1 MQQSSGSIPSSL
13 RQSKLRTLSV
23 RVNPA
28 TWRRKL
34 FPTACI
40 CDLTLSDT
48 TQSSWSQVWV
58 GMSNGGLKALP
69 SGSAPSSPQQSSTVL
84 TDTAPIWI
92 LNAHSHWTP
101 SLGAA
106 TLSQPG
112 GSNPLLSHRESLPQ
126 TWRCWLSSRLF
137 HTRLKLVW
145 CVLKV
150 TVWWS
155 QQNHIICKEHRSYFE
170 APKGDTVLLLAAPNI
185 IMNRDYPGGDQHLQN
200 TFDFLQRERTQ
211 LSLQLYKWM
220 TCSSDCSTPYS
231 HSTLHSTARGHS
243 YKPSTSPQN
252 TCRLD
257 GQTPMTMQDH
267 GKFLLQFAVH
277 HDEAI

>member
-1 MQQSSGSIPSSL
+1 MVDW
-13 RQSKLRTLSV
+13 KLCLLAQLPLHHNSPV
-23 RVNPA
+23 QC
-28 TWRRKL
+28 W
-34 FPTACI
+34 
-40 CDLTLSDT
+40 LTLH
-48 TQSSWSQVWV
+48 QSE
-58 GMSNGGLKALP
+58 
-69 SGSAPSSPQQSSTVL
+69 
-84 TDTAPIWI
+84 
-92 LNAHSHWTP
+92 HWTP
-101 SLGAA
+101 TLIELPHLAQQLSPNLEGAIHCFPTENHNLRLGDVD
-106 TLSQPG
+106 
-112 GSNPLLSHRESLPQ
+112 SHPDCFILD
-126 TWRCWLSSRLF
+126 W
-137 HTRLKLVW
+137 KLVW

-170 APKGDTVLLLAAPNI
+170 APKGDTILLLAAPNI

-231 HSTLHSTARGHS
+231 HSTLHRTARGHS